1 MSEEKNDKPRAVFSP
16 FVIHNV
22 KILQY
27 YKDISCLALGSACG
41 ILQLQSIH
49 GLLFFI
55 LTSIISSGLFHSVMV
70 FHKSPPQGF
79 TLNDFYVSP
88 IKDVYIGNVGR
99 QIATFTMMW
108 CLIGALIS

>member
-1 MSEEKNDKPRAVFSP
+1 MVTKETQKQRALFPP
-16 FVIHNV
+16 FLIHNL

-27 YKDISCLALGSACG
+27 YKDISCLAFGFACG
-41 ILQLQSIH
+41 ILQLQSTI

-55 LTSIISSGLFHSVMV
+55 ITSLISSLLFHYAMITFNVPR
-70 FHKSPPQGF
+70 KGF
-79 TLNDFYVSP
+79 TLSDFYVNP

-108 CLIGALIS
+108 CLIGALVT